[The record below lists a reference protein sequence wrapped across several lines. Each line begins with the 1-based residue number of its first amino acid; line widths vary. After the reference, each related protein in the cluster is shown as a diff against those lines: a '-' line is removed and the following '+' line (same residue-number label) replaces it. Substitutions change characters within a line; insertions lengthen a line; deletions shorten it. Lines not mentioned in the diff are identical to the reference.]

1 MTLITCAHCAGEDP
15 IEFSIRSAIDWSN
28 VKWWHPDKN
37 FWSTKSGWQ
46 LSIYSTKIHQ
56 ADMTDKKLAKLHHS
70 SHVQSAMR
78 PHHGRSRGVL
88 RRDHHW
94 RSPDGGSSL
103 KERNFGYCTCGC
115 FQSVCFEFK
124 VLLEFLFQRVNIL
137 FWNKWTHF
145 RGRKI
150 CCSIPPCKVKCWR
163 CTHEPFW
170 SFHSRS
176 WP

>member
-1 MTLITCAHCAGEDP
+1 MRSLRWRGSHRIFHQICHRLKQCEMMTSWQKLLIYKVWLTAFH
-15 IEFSIRSAIDWSN
+15 IF
-28 VKWWHPDKN
+28 
-37 FWSTKSGWQ
+37 
-46 LSIYSTKIHQ
+46 HQ

-124 VLLEFLFQRVNIL
+124 VLLEFLFQRVNI

-150 CCSIPPCKVKCWR
+150 CCSIPPCKAKCWR
-163 CTHEPFW
+163 YTHEPFW